1 MTEIADQIQGVREVA
16 LAVEDADAA
25 VSTFETLF
33 GLDFDLEWEIDEDH
47 IHVRA
52 TEVAGTQVHCLEP
65 TAEAGPIHSFLEA
78 RGEGIHHF
86 CLEVADLDAL
96 SDHLREEGAHLTMDE
111 PSTNKGHTYN
121 FLHPTSGHGVL
132 IELIELGGA

>member
-1 MTEIADQIQGVREVA
+1 MTAVEDQIKGVREVA
-16 LAVEDADAA
+16 LAVHDADAA

-33 GLDFDLEWEIDEDH
+33 GLSFDMEWEIAEDH

-65 TAEAGPIHSFLEA
+65 TAEAGPIHAFLET

-96 SDHLREEGAHLTMDE
+96 SEHLRQQGAHLTMDE
-111 PSTNKGHTYN
+111 PSTNKGHAYN
-121 FLHPTSGHGVL
+121 FLHPKSGHGVL